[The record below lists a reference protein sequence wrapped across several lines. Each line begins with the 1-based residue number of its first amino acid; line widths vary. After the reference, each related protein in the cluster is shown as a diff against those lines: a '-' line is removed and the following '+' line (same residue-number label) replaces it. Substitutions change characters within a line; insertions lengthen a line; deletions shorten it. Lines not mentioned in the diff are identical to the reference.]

1 METANFLFF
10 ITEIIGI
17 VAFSV
22 SGAIISIHRR
32 MDFFGVVFLA
42 LVTAL
47 GGGALRD
54 LFLGVIPP
62 RNFFNF
68 THLLITILTS
78 IFVFILVRIFRR
90 FFFENYK
97 KINFLVNIFDAIGLA
112 SFAVT
117 GVDLTVQKGFGDH
130 EFFVVFMGILTA
142 VGGGLLRDTMS
153 RCKPMIFCK
162 NIYATAVLAG
172 TVIYYVMCYVLK
184 LPEIPSTVTAFL
196 IIVSIRILAAVFRWD
211 LPVIEDPTQE
221 KVSEKE

>member
-1 METANFLFF
+1 METADLLFL

-17 VAFSV
+17 VAFAV
-22 SGAIISIHRR
+22 SGAIISIHRQ
-32 MDFFGVVFLA
+32 MDFFGVVFLS

-54 LFLGVIPP
+54 VFLGVIPP
-62 RNFFNF
+62 RNFFDFN
-68 THLLITILTS
+68 HLLITILTA
-78 IFVFILVRIFRR
+78 IIVFIFVRIFRR

-97 KINFLVNIFDAIGLA
+97 RINFLVNIFDAIGLA

-117 GVDLTVQKGFGDH
+117 GVDLTVQKGYGDH

-153 RCKPMIFCK
+153 HRKPMIFCK

-172 TVIYYVMCYVLK
+172 TVVYYIMCYVMK
-184 LPEIPSTVTAFL
+184 LPVIPSTIAAFV

-211 LPVIEDPTQE
+211 LPVIADPTH
-221 KVSEKE
+221 KES

>member
-1 METANFLFF
+1 METADILFS

-22 SGAIISIHRR
+22 SGAIISIHRK

-54 LFLGVIPP
+54 VFLGVIPP

-68 THLLITILTS
+68 RHLLITILTAV
-78 IFVFILVRIFRR
+78 FVFITVMIFRK

-97 KINFLVNIFDAIGLA
+97 QINFLVNIFDAIGLA

-117 GVDLTVQKGFGDH
+117 GVDLTVQRGYGDH

-142 VGGGLLRDTMS
+142 VGGGLLRDSMS
-153 RCKPMIFCK
+153 CRKPMIFCK
-162 NIYATAVLAG
+162 NIYATAVLIG
-172 TVIYYVMCYVLK
+172 TIVYYVMCYVLNI
-184 LPEIPSTVTAFL
+184 PDIPSTVAAFVV
-196 IIVSIRILAAVFRWD
+196 IVAIRILAAVFRWD
-211 LPVIEDPTQE
+211 LPVIEDPTE
-221 KVSEKE
+221 HE

>member
-1 METANFLFF
+1 METANLLFF

-32 MDFFGVVFLA
+32 MDFFGVVFLS

-54 LFLGVIPP
+54 VFLGVIPP

-68 THLLITILTS
+68 THLLITIVTA
-78 IFVFILVRIFRR
+78 IIVFILVRIFRR

-97 KINFLVNIFDAIGLA
+97 SINFLVNIFDAIGLA

-153 RCKPMIFCK
+153 HIKPMIFCK

-172 TVIYYVMCYVLK
+172 TVVYYVMSCVIGV
-184 LPEIPSTVTAFL
+184 PDIPSTVAAFV

-211 LPVIEDPTQE
+211 LPVIEDPTQ
-221 KVSEKE
+221 KETKKE

>member
-1 METANFLFF
+1 METADILFS

-22 SGAIISIHRR
+22 SGAIISIHRK
-32 MDFFGVVFLA
+32 MDFFGVVFLS

-54 LFLGVIPP
+54 IFLGVIPP

-68 THLLITILTS
+68 SHLLITILTA
-78 IFVFILVRIFRR
+78 IFVFIIVMIFKK

-97 KINFLVNIFDAIGLA
+97 KINFLVSIFDAIGLA

-117 GVDLTVQKGFGDH
+117 GVDLTVQKGYGDH
-130 EFFVVFMGILTA
+130 EFFVVFMGFLTA
-142 VGGGLLRDTMS
+142 VGGGLLRDSMS
-153 RCKPMIFCK
+153 CLKPMIFCK
-162 NIYATAVLAG
+162 NIYATAVLIG
-172 TVIYYVMCYVLK
+172 TVVYYVMCYVLK
-184 LPEIPSTVTAFL
+184 LPDVPSTIAAFV

-211 LPVIEDPTQE
+211 LPVIKDPTE
-221 KVSEKE
+221 HKE